1 MKVDNPLDRS
11 YSPFSESDVV
21 DAIRA
26 TKNLS
31 AAGPNGLTPLHLKH
45 LGPLGIS
52 FLTRLFNLSVQA
64 ADIPSIWKSAHVLPV
79 QKPNKPADPSRW

>member
-1 MKVDNPLDRS
+1 MKVDNPLDLS

-45 LGPLGIS
+45 LGP
-52 FLTRLFNLSVQA
+52 
-64 ADIPSIWKSAHVLPV
+64 
-79 QKPNKPADPSRW
+79 